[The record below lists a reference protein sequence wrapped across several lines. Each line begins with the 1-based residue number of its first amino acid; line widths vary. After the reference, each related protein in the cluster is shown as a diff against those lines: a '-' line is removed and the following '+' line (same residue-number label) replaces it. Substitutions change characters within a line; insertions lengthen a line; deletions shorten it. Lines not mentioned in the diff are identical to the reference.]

1 MRFFN
6 ATGIAETCSTA
17 SLYFIAMPLKYIG
30 GNEILVQVIG
40 PIHGVLWSLYI
51 GLLGLGW
58 LQKEWNMRAVILGG
72 FLSLSPVD
80 RFGWNVDWT
89 TPNIC
94 QVRNQSTLNEQ
105 TLGCSKIL

>member
-30 GNEILVQVIG
+30 DNEILVQVIG
-40 PIHGVLWSLYI
+40 PIHGILWSLYI

-58 LQKEWNMRAVILGG
+58 LRKEWNLRAVILGG
-72 FLSLSPVD
+72 FLSLFPGGPIWLERRLGNPEYLPRSVSVD
-80 RFGWNVDWT
+80 
-89 TPNIC
+89 
-94 QVRNQSTLNEQ
+94 SE
-105 TLGCSKIL
+105 

>member
-58 LQKEWNMRAVILGG
+58 LKKEWNMRAVILGG
-72 FLSLSPVD
+72 FLSFPRRTDLVGTSIGQP
-80 RFGWNVDWT
+80 RIFAKYE
-89 TPNIC
+89 IS
-94 QVRNQSTLNEQ
+94 RL
-105 TLGCSKIL
+105 

>member
-51 GLLGLGW
+51 ALLGLGW
-58 LQKEWNMRAVILGG
+58 LKKEWNMRAVILGG
-72 FLSLSPVD
+72 FLSLFPGGPIWLERRLDNPEYLPSPKSVD
-80 RFGWNVDWT
+80 
-89 TPNIC
+89 
-94 QVRNQSTLNEQ
+94 SE
-105 TLGCSKIL
+105 

>member
-30 GNEILVQVIG
+30 DNEILVQVIG
-40 PIHGVLWSLYI
+40 PIHGVLWSIYI

-58 LQKEWNMRAVILGG
+58 IQKEWNMRAVMLGG
-72 FLSLSPVD
+72 FLSLFPGGPIWLERRLSNPEYLPSSESV
-80 RFGWNVDWT
+80 N
-89 TPNIC
+89 P
-94 QVRNQSTLNEQ
+94 E
-105 TLGCSKIL
+105 

>member
-30 GNEILVQVIG
+30 DNEILVQVIG
-40 PIHGVLWSLYI
+40 PIHGILWSLYI

-58 LQKEWNMRAVILGG
+58 
-72 FLSLSPVD
+72 PVSYTHLTLP
-80 RFGWNVDWT
+80 T
-89 TPNIC
+89 TPY
-94 QVRNQSTLNEQ
+94 V
-105 TLGCSKIL
+105 